1 MERFTLAQ
9 AAEWTGGKAHGAAS
23 LSSVSTDSRQIPPE
37 TLFLPLKGERFDA
50 HDFIA
55 KAVDNGAAAVVSH
68 RQNETYPVP
77 VLYVENTAQALLD
90 LAGGYRRLCGGKVV
104 GVTGSVG
111 KTTTKE
117 LLYAVLRQQFCAQKT
132 EGNLNNEVG
141 LPLTLLQMTRKTE
154 VMVAEMGMNHFGELS
169 RMTAAAQPDIA
180 VITNIGTSRG
190 HLQGEARDFGGPP
203 AGRLRRALRRRTA
216 SLGEAGRAGLPDGYL
231 WDRKSSV

>member
-132 EGNLNNEVG
+132 EGNLE
-141 LPLTLLQMTRKTE
+141 
-154 VMVAEMGMNHFGELS
+154 
-169 RMTAAAQPDIA
+169 
-180 VITNIGTSRG
+180 
-190 HLQGEARDFGGPP
+190 
-203 AGRLRRALRRRTA
+203 
-216 SLGEAGRAGLPDGYL
+216 
-231 WDRKSSV
+231 